1 MNELRR
7 NYPQLEEELFRA
19 YVILSDAGFDIH
31 IEDGQMTV
39 WHSVG
44 AIENDAEEG
53 LVIVDDDYREE
64 YEERQE
70 ELYEL

>member
-19 YVILSDAGFDIH
+19 YVILSNAGFDIH
-31 IEDGQMTV
+31 IEDGQMSV

-44 AIENDAEEG
+44 AIENDA
-53 LVIVDDDYREE
+53 
-64 YEERQE
+64 
-70 ELYEL
+70 